1 MITKEQLKI
10 EVRHAQRRIETY
22 KKDLHSEN
30 PDLRNA
36 AAVLVDHY
44 TKQLHITKLA
54 LKQVTALSS
63 KLPAPKYSIVER
75 AMILESLSRMK
86 DARVCDM
93 LLQLWAWYTEGGFD
107 ELDPHADAPDV
118 NTSRAERPGLLQ
130 PAHPLAPVEV
140 RAGAAVPF
148 DNGSR

>member
-107 ELDPHADAPDV
+107 ELDPITDDFI
-118 NTSRAERPGLLQ
+118 NGSGEQSGPGLLQ
-130 PAHPLAPVEV
+130 SEGARLVAEI
-140 RAGAAVPF
+140 RAGTDVPF